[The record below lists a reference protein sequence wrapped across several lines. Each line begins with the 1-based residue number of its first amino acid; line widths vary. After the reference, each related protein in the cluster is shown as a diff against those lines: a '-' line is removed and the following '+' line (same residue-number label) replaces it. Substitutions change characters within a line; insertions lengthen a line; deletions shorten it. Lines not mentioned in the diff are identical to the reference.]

1 MIIEEG
7 TVLILGNGARYY
19 LVHEIGELEGYEG
32 EYYFAAGVTEDEK
45 LNVDDI
51 VFLQI
56 RKTENGTIAKRLEE
70 NTEIYSVLSCL
81 EITKVLIDTI
91 PGYKDSLIK
100 DIEKIERLEESS
112 Q

>member
-32 EYYFAAGVTEDEK
+32 EYYFAVGVTQNEK
-45 LNVDDI
+45 LNIDDI

-56 RKTENGTIAKRLEE
+56 KDTENGKTAKRLAED
-70 NTEIYSVLSCL
+70 TEIYSVLSCL

-91 PGYKDSLIK
+91 PGYKDRLIK

>member
-19 LVHEIGELEGYEG
+19 LAHEIGELEGYEG
-32 EYYFAAGVTEDEK
+32 EYYFAIGVTQNEK
-45 LNVDDI
+45 FNIDDI
-51 VFLQI
+51 VFLEI
-56 RKTENGTIAKRLEE
+56 KETENGKTAKRVKE

-81 EITKVLIDTI
+81 ETIKVLIDSI
-91 PGYKDSLIK
+91 PGYKDKLIT
-100 DIEKIERLEESS
+100 DIERIEKLEESS

>member
-32 EYYFAAGVTEDEK
+32 EYYFAAGVTENEK
-45 LNVDDI
+45 LNVDDVI
-51 VFLQI
+51 FLQI
-56 RKTENGTIAKRLEE
+56 KTTENGKTAKRIEE

-81 EITKVLIDTI
+81 EITKVLLDTI
-91 PGYKDSLIK
+91 PGYRDRLIT
-100 DIEKIERLEESS
+100 DLEKIERIEESS

>member
-7 TVLILGNGARYY
+7 TVLILANGARYY

-32 EYYFAAGVTEDEK
+32 EYYFAAGVTENEK
-45 LNVDDI
+45 LNVDDVI
-51 VFLQI
+51 FLQI
-56 RKTENGTIAKRLEE
+56 KTTENGKTAKRIEE

-81 EITKVLIDTI
+81 EITKVLLDTI
-91 PGYKDSLIK
+91 PGYRDRLIT
-100 DIEKIERLEESS
+100 DLEKIERIEESS

>member
-32 EYYFAAGVTEDEK
+32 EYYFAIGVTENEK

-51 VFLQI
+51 IFLQI
-56 RKTENGTIAKRLEE
+56 KTTENGKTAKRIEE
-70 NTEIYSVLSCL
+70 NTEIYSVLACL
-81 EITKVLIDTI
+81 EITKVLLDTI
-91 PGYKDSLIK
+91 PGYRDRLITDLEK
-100 DIEKIERLEESS
+100 IEKIEESS

>member
-7 TVLILGNGARYY
+7 TVLILANGARYY

-32 EYYFAAGVTEDEK
+32 EYYFAAGVTENEK
-45 LNVDDI
+45 LNIDDVI
-51 VFLQI
+51 FLQI
-56 RKTENGTIAKRLEE
+56 KTTENGKTAKRIEE

-81 EITKVLIDTI
+81 EITKVLLDTI
-91 PGYKDSLIK
+91 PGYRDRLIT
-100 DIEKIERLEESS
+100 DLEKIERIEESS

>member
-32 EYYFAAGVTEDEK
+32 EYYFAVGVTENEK
-45 LNVDDI
+45 LNIDDI

-56 RKTENGTIAKRLEE
+56 KDTENGKTAKRLAE

-91 PGYKDSLIK
+91 PGYKDRLIK
-100 DIEKIERLEESS
+100 DIEKIEKLEESS
-112 Q
+112 K

>member
-32 EYYFAAGVTEDEK
+32 EYYFAVGVTENEK

-51 VFLQI
+51 IFLQI
-56 RKTENGTIAKRLEE
+56 KDTENGKTAKRIAE
-70 NTEIYSVLSCL
+70 NTEIYSVLACL
-81 EITKVLIDTI
+81 EITKVLLDTI
-91 PGYKDSLIK
+91 PGYKDRLITDLEK
-100 DIEKIERLEESS
+100 IEKIEESS

>member
-19 LVHEIGELEGYEG
+19 LAHEIGELEGYEG
-32 EYYFAAGVTEDEK
+32 EYYFAVGVTKNEK

-56 RKTENGTIAKRLEE
+56 KDTEKGKTAKRIEE

-81 EITKVLIDTI
+81 EITKVLMDTI
-91 PGYKDSLIK
+91 PGYKDKLIR
-100 DIEKIERLEESS
+100 DINRIEKLEQSS

>member
-19 LVHEIGELEGYEG
+19 LIHEIGELEGYEG
-32 EYYFAAGVTEDEK
+32 EYYFAIGVTENEK
-45 LNVDDI
+45 VNVDDI

-56 RKTENGTIAKRLEE
+56 RQTENGPIAKRLAE

-91 PGYKDSLIK
+91 PGYKDKLIT
-100 DIEKIERLEESS
+100 DLEKIERIEESS

>member
-19 LVHEIGELEGYEG
+19 LAHEIGELEGYEG
-32 EYYFAAGVTEDEK
+32 EYYFAVGVTPNEK

-56 RKTENGTIAKRLEE
+56 KDTENGKTAKRIEK
-70 NTEIYSVLSCL
+70 NTEIYSVLACL
-81 EITKVLIDTI
+81 EITKVLIDSI
-91 PGYKDSLIK
+91 PGYRDRLIS
-100 DIEKIERLEESS
+100 DIEKIEALEESS

>member
-32 EYYFAAGVTEDEK
+32 EYYFAVGVTQNEK

-51 VFLQI
+51 IFLQI
-56 RKTENGTIAKRLEE
+56 KDTEKGKTAKRIAE
-70 NTEIYSVLSCL
+70 NTEIYSVLACL
-81 EITKVLIDTI
+81 EITKVLIDTL
-91 PGYKDSLIK
+91 PGYKDKLIS
-100 DIEKIERLEESS
+100 DLEKVDALEESS
-112 Q
+112 N